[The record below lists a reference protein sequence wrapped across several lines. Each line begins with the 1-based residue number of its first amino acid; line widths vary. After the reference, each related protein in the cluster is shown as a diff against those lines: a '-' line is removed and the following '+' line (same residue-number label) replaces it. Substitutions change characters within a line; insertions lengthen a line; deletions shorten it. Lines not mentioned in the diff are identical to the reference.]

1 MCQCLDNDIASLIEH
16 LVILKHEEQQKT
28 GHRHHPLNLRQDI
41 AWHDILKKIRLR
53 KLPPGHQVKNL
64 IYKKTE
70 DCDWAQGDLLK
81 VPVYVCPGELLHL
94 LLPNLVQNLQKDSCL
109 DISIFV

>member
-1 MCQCLDNDIASLIEH
+1 MDNDIASLIEH
-16 LVILKHEEQQKT
+16 LVMLKHEEQQKT

-64 IYKKTE
+64 NTDYDQYCILYEKMHAFLGPAIYF
-70 DCDWAQGDLLK
+70 DPLG
-81 VPVYVCPGELLHL
+81 PGPEER
-94 LLPNLVQNLQKDSCL
+94 DE
-109 DISIFV
+109 